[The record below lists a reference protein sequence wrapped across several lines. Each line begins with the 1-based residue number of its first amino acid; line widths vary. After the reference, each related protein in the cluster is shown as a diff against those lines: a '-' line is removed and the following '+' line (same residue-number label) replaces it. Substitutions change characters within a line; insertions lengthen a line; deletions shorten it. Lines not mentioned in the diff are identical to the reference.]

1 VTHPEIIRY
10 FMTIPEA
17 CRLVLEAGSM
27 GNGGEIYIFDMGKPV
42 KIADL
47 AKTMIRLS
55 GKKDVTIEYTGL
67 RHGEKLYE
75 ELLNIRELTK
85 PTSHEK
91 VMIANVREYDY
102 DYVKTEIDDLIN
114 VSLTYDNMKIVAK
127 MKQIVPEFISQN
139 SAYEVLDNKN
149 KESYET
155 ESEAEA

>member
-1 VTHPEIIRY
+1 
-10 FMTIPEA
+10 
-17 CRLVLEAGSM
+17 
-27 GNGGEIYIFDMGKPV
+27 
-42 KIADL
+42 
-47 AKTMIRLS
+47 
-55 GKKDVTIEYTGL
+55 
-67 RHGEKLYE
+67 
-75 ELLNIRELTK
+75 
-85 PTSHEK
+85 
-91 VMIANVREYDY
+91 MIANVREYDY